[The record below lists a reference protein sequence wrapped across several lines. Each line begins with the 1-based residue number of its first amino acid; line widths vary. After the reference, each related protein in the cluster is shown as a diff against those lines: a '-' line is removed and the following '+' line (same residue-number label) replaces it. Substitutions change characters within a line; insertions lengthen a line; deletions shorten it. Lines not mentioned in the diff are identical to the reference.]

1 MIFTDYSTQPLK
13 YYTVLCVVLIR
24 NMKIRGKA
32 NISLTE
38 KFALLGILLI
48 QGKFFPAILSCC
60 VCRVILISCLNT
72 GPCDTFWHTFTDRL
86 SSGVPNDFFL

>member
-1 MIFTDYSTQPLK
+1 MIFTDYSTQPLE

-32 NISLTE
+32 NISLTG

-48 QGKFFPAILSCC
+48 QGKFFSAILSCC
-60 VCRVILISCLNT
+60 VCRVILISCLNI
-72 GPCDTFWHTFTDRL
+72 GPCDTF
-86 SSGVPNDFFL
+86 